1 MEITLDYEKDFYSWL
16 MGNAQ
21 LLREQR
27 FDKIDADHI
36 AEELESMGRSEKREL
51 VSRFAVLLAHLLKWQ
66 FQSVKRSRSW
76 KNTIMVQRLDIKDLL
91 EDSPSLRYLIEAKLD
106 KAYEKAKLKAE
117 DETGIDK
124 KHFPLR
130 CPYSFE
136 ETLNKTFFPNK
147 TEKI

>member
-27 FDKIDADHI
+27 FDEIDADHI
-36 AEELESMGRSEKREL
+36 AEELESMGRSEKWEL

>member
-27 FDKIDADHI
+27 FDKIDVDHI

-51 VSRFAVLLAHLLKWQ
+51 ISRFAVLLAHLLMWQ
-66 FQSVKRSRSW
+66 FRAAKRSRSW
-76 KNTIMVQRLDIKDLL
+76 KNTIMVQRLDIIDLL
-91 EDSPSLRYLIEAKLD
+91 EDSPSLRYQVEVKLD
-106 KAYEKAKLKAE
+106 KVYKKAILKAE

-136 ETLNKTFFPNK
+136 ETLDKIFFPKK

>member
-27 FDKIDADHI
+27 FDEIDADHI
-36 AEELESMGRSEKREL
+36 AEELESMGRSEKWEL

-136 ETLNKTFFPNK
+136 ETLNKTFFPNE